1 MPDFLSMKISE
12 IFPHETAKDYAL
24 RVLKENIITLELA
37 PGSQISE
44 NELSAALSISRTPI
58 REALSE
64 LAKVKLIEIIPQKK
78 TSIALIDS
86 RLVEEAGFMRYTM
99 ESAVIEQVC
108 LQRTEEDLLRFE
120 ENIALQKVYF
130 QNNASEK
137 MLQKD
142 DEFHRAFFE
151 ITRNM
156 EIYQLMQN
164 LQIHFDRVRSISL
177 SSLHNLQIIEDHEAI
192 VESIKKRDAEEAKKL
207 LQQHLSRYLV
217 DEASIKAR
225 FPDYFLQQAD

>member
-1 MPDFLSMKISE
+1 MKISE

-24 RVLKENIITLELA
+24 RVLKENIISLELA

-217 DEASIKAR
+217 DEASIAAR
-225 FPDYFLQQAD
+225 FPDYFLQQAG

>member
-1 MPDFLSMKISE
+1 MKIPE
-12 IFPHETAKDYAL
+12 ILPHETAKDYAL

-217 DEASIKAR
+217 DEASIAAR
-225 FPDYFLQQAD
+225 FPDYFLQQAG

>member
-1 MPDFLSMKISE
+1 MKISE

-24 RVLKENIITLELA
+24 RVLKENIISLELA

-225 FPDYFLQQAD
+225 FPDYFLQQAG

>member
-1 MPDFLSMKISE
+1 MKIPE

-177 SSLHNLQIIEDHEAI
+177 SSLHNLQIIEDHKAI

-217 DEASIKAR
+217 DEASIAAR
-225 FPDYFLQQAD
+225 FPDYFLQQAG

>member
-1 MPDFLSMKISE
+1 MKISE

>member
-1 MPDFLSMKISE
+1 MKISE

-207 LQQHLSRYLV
+207 LQQHLTRYLI

>member
-1 MPDFLSMKISE
+1 MKISE

-225 FPDYFLQQAD
+225 FPDYFLQQAG

>member
-1 MPDFLSMKISE
+1 
-12 IFPHETAKDYAL
+12 
-24 RVLKENIITLELA
+24 
-37 PGSQISE
+37 
-44 NELSAALSISRTPI
+44 
-58 REALSE
+58 
-64 LAKVKLIEIIPQKK
+64 
-78 TSIALIDS
+78 
-86 RLVEEAGFMRYTM
+86 M

-192 VESIKKRDAEEAKKL
+192 VQSIKKRDAEEAKKL
-207 LQQHLSRYLV
+207 LQQHLTRYLI

>member
-1 MPDFLSMKISE
+1 MKIPE
-12 IFPHETAKDYAL
+12 ILPHETSKDYAL
-24 RVLKENIITLELA
+24 RVLKENIISLDLA

-137 MLQKD
+137 LLQKD

-151 ITRNM
+151 ITHNL

-177 SSLHNLQIIEDHEAI
+177 SSLHNQQIIEDHEVI
-192 VESIKKRDAEEAKKL
+192 VESIKNRNAEEAKKL
-207 LQQHLSRYLV
+207 LPQHLTRYLV
-217 DEASIKAR
+217 DEASIAAR
-225 FPDYFLQQAD
+225 FPDYFLQQAN

>member
-1 MPDFLSMKISE
+1 M
-12 IFPHETAKDYAL
+12 
-24 RVLKENIITLELA
+24 LKENIITLELA

-137 MLQKD
+137 LLQKD

-217 DEASIKAR
+217 DEASIAAR
-225 FPDYFLQQAD
+225 FPDYFLQQAG

>member
-1 MPDFLSMKISE
+1 MKITE
-12 IFPHETAKDYAL
+12 RTPRETGRDYAL
-24 RVLKENIITLELA
+24 RIIKENLVNLELA

-177 SSLHNLQIIEDHEAI
+177 SSLHNLQIIEDHESI
-192 VESIKKRDAEEAKKL
+192 VESIKNRNTEEAKKL
-207 LQQHLSRYLV
+207 LQQHLTRYLV

-225 FPDYFLQQAD
+225 FPDYFLQQAS

>member
-1 MPDFLSMKISE
+1 MWHS
-12 IFPHETAKDYAL
+12 TL

-177 SSLHNLQIIEDHEAI
+177 SSLHNLQIIEDHKAI

-217 DEASIKAR
+217 DEASIAAR
-225 FPDYFLQQAD
+225 FPDYFLQQAG

>member
-1 MPDFLSMKISE
+1 
-12 IFPHETAKDYAL
+12 
-24 RVLKENIITLELA
+24 
-37 PGSQISE
+37 
-44 NELSAALSISRTPI
+44 
-58 REALSE
+58 
-64 LAKVKLIEIIPQKK
+64 
-78 TSIALIDS
+78 
-86 RLVEEAGFMRYTM
+86 MRYTM

-217 DEASIKAR
+217 DEASIAAR
-225 FPDYFLQQAD
+225 VPDYFLQQAG

>member
-1 MPDFLSMKISE
+1 MKISE

-192 VESIKKRDAEEAKKL
+192 VQSIKKRDAEEAKKL
-207 LQQHLSRYLV
+207 LQQHLTRYLI

>member
-1 MPDFLSMKISE
+1 MKIHE
-12 IFPHETAKDYAL
+12 ILPHETAKDYAF
-24 RVLKENIITLELA
+24 RVLKENIISLELA

-142 DEFHRAFFE
+142 DEFHRAFFD
-151 ITRNM
+151 ITRNL

-192 VESIKKRDAEEAKKL
+192 VQSIKKRDAEEAKKL
-207 LQQHLSRYLV
+207 LQQHLTRYLI

>member
-1 MPDFLSMKISE
+1 MKISE

-217 DEASIKAR
+217 DEASIAAR
-225 FPDYFLQQAD
+225 FPDYFLQQAG

>member
-1 MPDFLSMKISE
+1 MKISE

-177 SSLHNLQIIEDHEAI
+177 SSLHNLQIIDDHEAI

-217 DEASIKAR
+217 DEASIAAR

>member
-1 MPDFLSMKISE
+1 MKISE

-108 LQRTEEDLLRFE
+108 LQRTEDDLLRFE

-137 MLQKD
+137 LLQKD

-151 ITRNM
+151 ITRNL

-207 LQQHLSRYLV
+207 LQQHLTRYLI

>member
-1 MPDFLSMKISE
+1 MKIHE
-12 IFPHETAKDYAL
+12 ILPHETAKDYAL

-137 MLQKD
+137 LLQKD

-217 DEASIKAR
+217 DEASIAAR
-225 FPDYFLQQAD
+225 FPDYFLQQAG

>member
-1 MPDFLSMKISE
+1 MKISE

-217 DEASIKAR
+217 DEASIAAR

>member
-1 MPDFLSMKISE
+1 MKISE

-86 RLVEEAGFMRYTM
+86 RLVDEAGFMRYTM

-207 LQQHLSRYLV
+207 LQQHLTRYLV
-217 DEASIKAR
+217 DEASIAAR
-225 FPDYFLQQAD
+225 FPDYFLQQAG

>member
-1 MPDFLSMKISE
+1 MKISE

-217 DEASIKAR
+217 DEASIAAR
-225 FPDYFLQQAD
+225 FPDYFLQKAG

>member
-1 MPDFLSMKISE
+1 MKISE

-24 RVLKENIITLELA
+24 RVLKENIISLELA

-192 VESIKKRDAEEAKKL
+192 VQSIKKRDAEEAKKL
-207 LQQHLSRYLV
+207 LQQHLTRYLI

>member
-1 MPDFLSMKISE
+1 MKISE

-177 SSLHNLQIIEDHEAI
+177 SSLHNQQIIEDHEAI

-217 DEASIKAR
+217 DEASIAAR
-225 FPDYFLQQAD
+225 FPDYFLQQAG

>member
-1 MPDFLSMKISE
+1 MKIPE

-164 LQIHFDRVRSISL
+164 LQI
-177 SSLHNLQIIEDHEAI
+177 IEDHKAI

-217 DEASIKAR
+217 DEASIAAR
-225 FPDYFLQQAD
+225 FPDYFLQQAG